1 MRYIRAT
8 LNTYLPCL
16 PSGDFL
22 RGSGFSGVQ
31 LRWVHRLESPCS
43 GLTELSCSSIL
54 FDAAGR
60 AAATRDRD
68 LNFPAGQGPK
78 AYYKAP
84 MLAGIVIGAVEAQK
98 INSAVYFA
106 AAAVLIFVAA
116 MLAGRKVQRNL
127 KAKWIA
133 AIFAVSMATFG
144 LIWVL
149 LSALNRHEAEPRT
162 PPDYPAPSATP

>member
-1 MRYIRAT
+1 MFVPPTMMA
-8 LNTYLPCL
+8 
-16 PSGDFL
+16 
-22 RGSGFSGVQ
+22 
-31 LRWVHRLESPCS
+31 
-43 GLTELSCSSIL
+43 EL
-54 FDAAGR
+54 D
-60 AAATRDRD
+60 
-68 LNFPAGQGPK
+68 P
-78 AYYKAP
+78 
-84 MLAGIVIGAVEAQK
+84 QK

-106 AAAVLIFVAA
+106 AAAILIFVAG

-133 AIFAVSMATFG
+133 AIFAVSMVTFG

>member
-1 MRYIRAT
+1 VD
-8 LNTYLPCL
+8 
-16 PSGDFL
+16 GD
-22 RGSGFSGVQ
+22 
-31 LRWVHRLESPCS
+31 P
-43 GLTELSCSSIL
+43 
-54 FDAAGR
+54 
-60 AAATRDRD
+60 
-68 LNFPAGQGPK
+68 NFPAGQGPK

-133 AIFAVSMATFG
+133 AIFAVSMVTFG

>member
-1 MRYIRAT
+1 MQPAR
-8 LNTYLPCL
+8 LPL
-16 PSGDFL
+16 QWIG
-22 RGSGFSGVQ
+22 G
-31 LRWVHRLESPCS
+31 
-43 GLTELSCSSIL
+43 
-54 FDAAGR
+54 
-60 AAATRDRD
+60 

-78 AYYKAP
+78 ANYKAP

-98 INSAVYFA
+98 INSAVYFG

-133 AIFAVSMATFG
+133 AIFAVSMVTFG

-149 LSALNRHEAEPRT
+149 LSALNRHEAEPRA

>member
-1 MRYIRAT
+1 MD
-8 LNTYLPCL
+8 
-16 PSGDFL
+16 G
-22 RGSGFSGVQ
+22 
-31 LRWVHRLESPCS
+31 
-43 GLTELSCSSIL
+43 
-54 FDAAGR
+54 
-60 AAATRDRD
+60 D

-84 MLAGIVIGAVEAQK
+84 MLAGIVISAVEAQR
-98 INSAVYFA
+98 INSAVYFAA

-133 AIFAVSMATFG
+133 AIFAVSMVTFG

-149 LSALNRHEAEPRT
+149 LSALNRHETEPRT

>member
-1 MRYIRAT
+1 M
-8 LNTYLPCL
+8 
-16 PSGDFL
+16 
-22 RGSGFSGVQ
+22 
-31 LRWVHRLESPCS
+31 
-43 GLTELSCSSIL
+43 
-54 FDAAGR
+54 
-60 AAATRDRD
+60 
-68 LNFPAGQGPK
+68 PARIFMT
-78 AYYKAP
+78 A
-84 MLAGIVIGAVEAQK
+84 LDVQK
-98 INSAVYFA
+98 ISSGIYFA

-133 AIFAVSMATFG
+133 AIFAVSMVTFG

>member
-1 MRYIRAT
+1 M
-8 LNTYLPCL
+8 N
-16 PSGDFL
+16 G
-22 RGSGFSGVQ
+22 GGFGRDDAGKRVWRQ
-31 LRWVHRLESPCS
+31 LIVAD
-43 GLTELSCSSIL
+43 T
-54 FDAAGR
+54 AGR
-60 AAATRDRD
+60 AAATVDGD

-78 AYYKAP
+78 DYYKAP
-84 MLAGIVIGAVEAQK
+84 MLAGFVIGAVEAQK

-133 AIFAVSMATFG
+133 AIFAVSMVTFG

>member
-1 MRYIRAT
+1 QA
-8 LNTYLPCL
+8 
-16 PSGDFL
+16 
-22 RGSGFSGVQ
+22 
-31 LRWVHRLESPCS
+31 RWDGASPTSPTKPNWQARHSRLINSAMFVPP
-43 GLTELSCSSIL
+43 TMMAEL
-54 FDAAGR
+54 D
-60 AAATRDRD
+60 
-68 LNFPAGQGPK
+68 P
-78 AYYKAP
+78 
-84 MLAGIVIGAVEAQK
+84 QK

-106 AAAVLIFVAA
+106 AAAVLFFVAA

-133 AIFAVSMATFG
+133 AIFAVSMVTFG

>member
-1 MRYIRAT
+1 LNCGRFGRDDAGKRAW
-8 LNTYLPCL
+8 
-16 PSGDFL
+16 
-22 RGSGFSGVQ
+22 RQ
-31 LRWVHRLESPCS
+31 LIVAN
-43 GLTELSCSSIL
+43 
-54 FDAAGR
+54 AADR
-60 AAATRDRD
+60 AAATVDGD
-68 LNFPAGQGPK
+68 LNFPAGQRAK
-78 AYYKAP
+78 AYYKTP
-84 MLAGIVIGAVEAQK
+84 MLAGIVIGGVEAQK

-133 AIFAVSMATFG
+133 AIFAVSMVTFG

>member
-1 MRYIRAT
+1 MKCDIRAT
-8 LNTYLPCL
+8 LNTY
-16 PSGDFL
+16 FAL
-22 RGSGFSGVQ
+22 RQAEIFSAVAGSAEWQ
-31 LRWVHRLESPCS
+31 LRWAHILES
-43 GLTELSCSSIL
+43 LSFSQLSDHVPHSV
-54 FDAAGR
+54 DAAGT
-60 AAATRDRD
+60 AAATVNRGP
-68 LNFPAGQGPK
+68 NFPAGQGPK

-84 MLAGIVIGAVEAQK
+84 MLAGIVIGVVEAQK

-133 AIFAVSMATFG
+133 AIFAVSMVTFG

>member
-1 MRYIRAT
+1 MRYQGNAKHVFCVVFLAEIYSAVTASAECDSAGRT
-8 LNTYLPCL
+8 DWKVCL
-16 PSGDFL
+16 PVNS
-22 RGSGFSGVQ
+22 V
-31 LRWVHRLESPCS
+31 
-43 GLTELSCSSIL
+43 IL
-54 FDAAGR
+54 FPHSGSMQPVR
-60 AAATRDRD
+60 LRTVDRGP
-68 LNFPAGQGPK
+68 NFPAGQGPK

-98 INSAVYFA
+98 ISSAVYFA
-106 AAAVLIFVAA
+106 VAAVLIFVAA

>member
-1 MRYIRAT
+1 MQPAG
-8 LNTYLPCL
+8 LPL
-16 PSGDFL
+16 PWMG
-22 RGSGFSGVQ
+22 
-31 LRWVHRLESPCS
+31 
-43 GLTELSCSSIL
+43 
-54 FDAAGR
+54 
-60 AAATRDRD
+60 D